1 MGSGLQLVD
10 ADGNVNDTD
19 ADATLQVDTD
29 FIRTLTFA
37 EGQVEFLRDIGN
49 VNEVPPANHTTLT
62 YDDVND
68 RWVASRDFI
77 DIQATGNFNQTQVN
91 THRVPAGSGGDP
103 SNFILSNWADFT
115 NFDAQGIEYIAADN
129 AFQFNGEIAFNLLV
143 ALRGVNVL
151 YVPRDTEGDPGPQA
165 GFLNGFNLYLERR
178 IPVSTDVN
186 GNHTFDDAD
195 WTVVVSQLVGGIV
208 SAVGVE
214 PFDNLEYAD
223 TDITPGTQYRARLEV
238 TSLGFA
244 GDTDDFWS
252 IETQPSAEMAF
263 LGTFGSASGFTALE
277 VDRSQ
282 QIENAFILYSEPDA
296 TDTELVPKWITSRIV
311 EDFTLDT
318 SIGGTEDQI
327 FVSGQQAIDEGVI
340 ELPIRMGEGLES
352 TNQFRYLTAFNAFQY
367 AVPRNTPIL
376 FTLSDIDL
384 EITNYFTGGQDTRIG
399 MSVRLQESRNNGRTF
414 EDTTVVES
422 SVHLLN
428 NSQNSGFTDTD
439 AGTTLVTLTG
449 GSGTVTPLSLIH
461 ISEPTRPY

>member
-1 MGSGLQLVD
+1 M
-10 ADGNVNDTD
+10 
-19 ADATLQVDTD
+19 
-29 FIRTLTFA
+29 
-37 EGQVEFLRDIGN
+37 
-49 VNEVPPANHTTLT
+49 
-62 YDDVND
+62 ND

-244 GDTDDFWS
+244 GDPDDFWS

-296 TDTELVPKWITSRIV
+296 VDTELVPKWITSRIV

-327 FVSGQQAIDEGVI
+327 FVSGQQAIDEGII

-367 AVPRNTPIL
+367 
-376 FTLSDIDL
+376 
-384 EITNYFTGGQDTRIG
+384 
-399 MSVRLQESRNNGRTF
+399 
-414 EDTTVVES
+414 
-422 SVHLLN
+422 
-428 NSQNSGFTDTD
+428 
-439 AGTTLVTLTG
+439 
-449 GSGTVTPLSLIH
+449 LSLIH
-461 ISEPTRPY
+461 IS